1 MEQPFTVWVPSIGIS
16 GLIFYDGDAFPN
28 WKGQMFMGGLSGLS
42 LFRVGLNERGLAGRE
57 MMLYELRQ
65 RIRDVHQGPD
75 GFIYVVTDNAQG
87 GILRIEPASP
97 TGL

>member
-1 MEQPFTVWVPSIGIS
+1 
-16 GLIFYDGDAFPN
+16 
-28 WKGQMFMGGLSGLS
+28 MFMGGLSGLS
-42 LFRVGLNERGLAGRE
+42 LFRVGLNDRGLAGRE